1 MAATPMASDVS
12 STQPKGLGLLSPSA
26 GTYLA
31 LQGEGQ
37 TDTLTE
43 SLIVQGAGAFLALP
57 APPGALVERVGRVS
71 RLLASCG
78 TTTLSPVDEGN
89 IFANLHERIDWE
101 YLSSLQ
107 IDTEYTVDDLLV
119 VSTDVGKFIED
130 GGRAL
135 ENFAVLAENDEKYAS
150 KYTEST
156 HDEGLRPL
164 ETLTKF
170 FSPKDTL
177 CLKVWVD
184 ACSTYRAKDTGRCK
198 IAEMAFHR
206 VFGQILPECGK
217 LYVRANEKAI
227 TRCSKSSQGTT
238 TCVGF
243 RCGRHG
249 HCGAVS
255 IAAGRLLE
263 EARRP
268 HAKLEVCIACNG
280 SSPVDRDNISSC
292 VGCGGIVHVECVSV
306 QLEKLGLSDAGL
318 EKVQL
323 SSYTPVCS
331 DCIYMGAVPLMLNV
345 IQYSD
350 LAKGKYGLSRYLL
363 APFSLSAELDSVR
376 ASWREEKRSAVVAGQ
391 ELTFGGLRAISSGTT
406 GTARPKPLVPGTVA
420 RARRGDPEHLPK
432 FGFGKGANASPTG
445 EEEKLKALVKEG
457 TSKLRFDLEAA
468 ATAMEEAS
476 GLQTP
481 TAEQIAVRTAR
492 LTSLMKD
499 LNPGTESGR
508 SAPEPKWEPSSRS
521 GTRRGYANWVRLV
534 SAYRLQESESRLMAA
549 LHEYRFHQEQENSA
563 ERERAVAATARRNQ
577 LLEFKGKLAQAR
589 AEAPPG
595 NSSAP
600 PNWAPTPLQEA
611 PPAAPNGN
619 GEETA
624 VVERLMKVVAE
635 LKEQVSDMRQA
646 QKTGTYLPPIS
657 TRGVDFLAKKAPDG
671 NVAESPFHIGDVSFF
686 EKFPYLGTSR
696 AGGWTLW
703 QEYMLHDKAPFTDA
717 DLRLWRNGQVPLK
730 RKHKSLQDPVEN
742 WTSFRHA
749 QGHVDADLFNLW
761 CDNVYRHVYDIWID
775 ATTGTGEG
783 IYARNCAHRERNLQ
797 MLRMLM
803 SRMAI
808 LKLTALYWTREVSLE
823 ERWSAGVLLIMLSK
837 RAADWTSSS
846 RQFGEEDQAWWEHL
860 RLADKPTLPSDVSGA
875 NGVFV
880 LQHTSAYHVLQAR
893 LASGETMQQVSA
905 PFSVYRPM
913 AVSDVASASAVAG
926 KPPPPEGE
934 VAQFD
939 ATIHCQHCYR
949 YSRSLINLHPGRTHL
964 EAQLTF
970 AKKLHNRLTFL
981 NKKANDGGDKDDADK
996 DATSEKAAAGGPG
1009 K

>member
-345 IQYSD
+345 KD
-350 LAKGKYGLSRYLL
+350 LFNTSPIIARLWEVSTRWAKISTGSLL
-363 APFSLSAELDSVR
+363 
-376 ASWREEKRSAVVAGQ
+376 
-391 ELTFGGLRAISSGTT
+391 
-406 GTARPKPLVPGTVA
+406 TARP
-420 RARRGDPEHLPK
+420 
-432 FGFGKGANASPTG
+432 
-445 EEEKLKALVKEG
+445 
-457 TSKLRFDLEAA
+457 AA
-468 ATAMEEAS
+468 
-476 GLQTP
+476 
-481 TAEQIAVRTAR
+481 
-492 LTSLMKD
+492 
-499 LNPGTESGR
+499 
-508 SAPEPKWEPSSRS
+508 
-521 GTRRGYANWVRLV
+521 
-534 SAYRLQESESRLMAA
+534 
-549 LHEYRFHQEQENSA
+549 
-563 ERERAVAATARRNQ
+563 
-577 LLEFKGKLAQAR
+577 
-589 AEAPPG
+589 
-595 NSSAP
+595 
-600 PNWAPTPLQEA
+600 
-611 PPAAPNGN
+611 
-619 GEETA
+619 
-624 VVERLMKVVAE
+624 
-635 LKEQVSDMRQA
+635 
-646 QKTGTYLPPIS
+646 
-657 TRGVDFLAKKAPDG
+657 
-671 NVAESPFHIGDVSFF
+671 
-686 EKFPYLGTSR
+686 
-696 AGGWTLW
+696 
-703 QEYMLHDKAPFTDA
+703 
-717 DLRLWRNGQVPLK
+717 
-730 RKHKSLQDPVEN
+730 
-742 WTSFRHA
+742 
-749 QGHVDADLFNLW
+749 
-761 CDNVYRHVYDIWID
+761 
-775 ATTGTGEG
+775 
-783 IYARNCAHRERNLQ
+783 
-797 MLRMLM
+797 
-803 SRMAI
+803 
-808 LKLTALYWTREVSLE
+808 
-823 ERWSAGVLLIMLSK
+823 
-837 RAADWTSSS
+837 
-846 RQFGEEDQAWWEHL
+846 
-860 RLADKPTLPSDVSGA
+860 
-875 NGVFV
+875 
-880 LQHTSAYHVLQAR
+880 
-893 LASGETMQQVSA
+893 
-905 PFSVYRPM
+905 
-913 AVSDVASASAVAG
+913 
-926 KPPPPEGE
+926 
-934 VAQFD
+934 
-939 ATIHCQHCYR
+939 
-949 YSRSLINLHPGRTHL
+949 
-964 EAQLTF
+964 
-970 AKKLHNRLTFL
+970 
-981 NKKANDGGDKDDADK
+981 
-996 DATSEKAAAGGPG
+996 
-1009 K
+1009 

>member
-119 VSTDVGKFIED
+119 VSTDPRHHNLCWLPVWSPRSL
-130 GGRAL
+130 RA
-135 ENFAVLAENDEKYAS
+135 A
-150 KYTEST
+150 
-156 HDEGLRPL
+156 
-164 ETLTKF
+164 
-170 FSPKDTL
+170 
-177 CLKVWVD
+177 
-184 ACSTYRAKDTGRCK
+184 
-198 IAEMAFHR
+198 
-206 VFGQILPECGK
+206 
-217 LYVRANEKAI
+217 
-227 TRCSKSSQGTT
+227 
-238 TCVGF
+238 
-243 RCGRHG
+243 
-249 HCGAVS
+249 S

-306 QLEKLGLSDAGL
+306 QLEKLGLS
-318 EKVQL
+318 
-323 SSYTPVCS
+323 
-331 DCIYMGAVPLMLNV
+331 
-345 IQYSD
+345 
-350 LAKGKYGLSRYLL
+350 
-363 APFSLSAELDSVR
+363 
-376 ASWREEKRSAVVAGQ
+376 
-391 ELTFGGLRAISSGTT
+391 
-406 GTARPKPLVPGTVA
+406 
-420 RARRGDPEHLPK
+420 
-432 FGFGKGANASPTG
+432 ANASPPG

-492 LTSLMKD
+492 LTSLIKD
-499 LNPGTESGR
+499 LNPGAREFGGKGASSCGNCSEES
-508 SAPEPKWEPSSRS
+508 
-521 GTRRGYANWVRLV
+521 
-534 SAYRLQESESRLMAA
+534 AA
-549 LHEYRFHQEQENSA
+549 
-563 ERERAVAATARRNQ
+563 
-577 LLEFKGKLAQAR
+577 EFKGKLAQAR

-600 PNWAPTPLQEA
+600 PIGRLRRSRRRLLLPL
-611 PPAAPNGN
+611 NGN

-646 QKTGTYLPPIS
+646 QKNRYVSTPIS

-703 QEYMLHDKAPFTDA
+703 QEYMLHDKAPFRCRPQA
-717 DLRLWRNGQVPLK
+717 LEEW
-730 RKHKSLQDPVEN
+730 
-742 WTSFRHA
+742 A
-749 QGHVDADLFNLW
+749 DADLFNLW

-846 RQFGEEDQAWWEHL
+846 RQVGEEDQAWWEHL